1 MVRLKKR
8 YILILG
14 LIFALAI
21 SGVSAAENGTDIVKE
36 QACDLMGQNQQ
47 EIDNLSATG
56 ESEAVSV
63 ASENSSNNVD
73 DGQILGMADGN
84 ETLAVPLTNDVLNT
98 TVTVTPLASSYYKEP
113 TKKDRTFSIG
123 RFKAVLSPYQY
134 KKLYMISSTEDKFFD
149 EGYNSYYYVG
159 EKFKGYDITSSGL
172 RKNFMLKTNKYVK
185 VKLKMRNKVYYKKS
199 RVYMMFAYG
208 QGQCGDAYRHMVFL
222 THYYETYDRSYDGP
236 GKVLGSDGKYFGKC
250 KCTADFTK
258 LKKSSLRSTRGVYNR
273 YSVW

>member
-1 MVRLKKR
+1 MKKR

-47 EIDNLSATG
+47 EIGNLSASS

-113 TKKDRTFSIG
+113 TKKERTFSIG
-123 RFKAVLSPYQY
+123 RFKAVLTPYQY
-134 KKLYMISSTEDKFFD
+134 KKLYMISSTEDKFFVD
-149 EGYNSYYYVG
+149 EYIDYDIGDKYAGYYV
-159 EKFKGYDITSSGL
+159 TSSGL
-172 RKNFMLKTNKYVK
+172 RYTVTVKTNKYIKVK
-185 VKLKMRNKVYYKKS
+185 VKIGNSYKIRKTRAKMIFS
-199 RVYMMFAYG
+199 YG
-208 QGQCGDAYRHMVFL
+208 EGQCGVAYRHMVFL
-222 THYYETYDRSYDGP
+222 THKYANPGYDYSR
-236 GKVLGSDGKYFGKC
+236 VLGSAAKYFGKC
-250 KCTADFTK
+250 KCSPDFTK
-258 LKKSSLRSTRGVYNR
+258 LNKCGLRKCSTVYKKYAIH
-273 YSVW
+273 

>member
-14 LIFALAI
+14 LIFTLAI

-47 EIDNLSATG
+47 EIDNLSASS

-63 ASENSSNNVD
+63 VSENSSNNVD

-113 TKKDRTFSIG
+113 TKKERTFSIG
-123 RFKAVLSPYQY
+123 RFKAVLTPYQY
-134 KKLYMISSTEDKFFD
+134 KKLYMISSTEDKFFVD
-149 EGYNSYYYVG
+149 EYIDYDIGDKYAGYYV
-159 EKFKGYDITSSGL
+159 TSSGL
-172 RKNFMLKTNKYVK
+172 RYTVTVKTNKYIKVK
-185 VKLKMRNKVYYKKS
+185 VKIGNSYKIRKTRAKMIFS
-199 RVYMMFAYG
+199 YG
-208 QGQCGDAYRHMVFL
+208 EGQCGVAYRHMVFL
-222 THYYETYDRSYDGP
+222 THKYANPGYDYSR
-236 GKVLGSDGKYFGKC
+236 VLGSAAKYFGKC
-250 KCTADFTK
+250 KCSPDFTK
-258 LKKSSLRSTRGVYNR
+258 LNKCGLRKCSTVYKKYAIH
-273 YSVW
+273 

>member
-47 EIDNLSATG
+47 EIDNLSASS

-113 TKKDRTFSIG
+113 TKKDRTFNIG
-123 RFKAVLSPYQY
+123 GFKAVLSPYQY
-134 KKLYMISSTEDKFFD
+134 KKLYMVSSVEDYYFD
-149 EGYNSYYYVG
+149 DGDYYYYDIGDKYGSYYV
-159 EKFKGYDITSSGL
+159 TSSGL
-172 RKNFMLKTNKYVK
+172 RYSVTVKTNKYIKVK
-185 VKLKMRNKVYYKKS
+185 VKIGNSYKIRKTRAKMI
-199 RVYMMFAYG
+199 FAYG
-208 QGQCGDAYRHMVFL
+208 AGQCGVAYRHMVFL
-222 THYYETYDRSYDGP
+222 THKYANPGYDYSR
-236 GKVLGSDGKYFGKC
+236 VLGSAAKYFGKC
-250 KCTADFTK
+250 KCSPDFTK
-258 LKKSSLRSTRGVYNR
+258 LNKCGLRKCSTVYKKYAIH
-273 YSVW
+273 

>member
-123 RFKAVLSPYQY
+123 RFKAVLTPYQY
-134 KKLYMISSTEDKFFD
+134 KKLYMISSTEDKFFVD
-149 EGYNSYYYVG
+149 EYIDYDIGDKYAGYYV
-159 EKFKGYDITSSGL
+159 TSSGL
-172 RKNFMLKTNKYVK
+172 RYTVTVKTNKYIKVK
-185 VKLKMRNKVYYKKS
+185 VKIGNSYKIRKTRAKMIFS
-199 RVYMMFAYG
+199 YG
-208 QGQCGDAYRHMVFL
+208 EGQCGVAYRHMVFL
-222 THYYETYDRSYDGP
+222 THKYANPGYDYSR
-236 GKVLGSDGKYFGKC
+236 VLGSAAKYFGKC
-250 KCTADFTK
+250 KCSPDFTK
-258 LKKSSLRSTRGVYNR
+258 LNKCGLRKCSTVYKKYAIH
-273 YSVW
+273 

>member
-1 MVRLKKR
+1 MKKR

-21 SGVSAAENGTDIVKE
+21 SYVSAAENGTDIIKE
-36 QACDLMGQNQQ
+36 QSSDLMAVNQQ
-47 EIDNLSATG
+47 EIDNISTSG
-56 ESEAVSV
+56 EGEVVSV
-63 ASENSSNNVD
+63 SSENSSSTD
-73 DGQILGMADGN
+73 DGQLLGSANDT
-84 ETLAVPLTNDVLNT
+84 ETLAVPLTNDILNT

-113 TKKDRTFSIG
+113 TKKDMTFSIG

-149 EGYNSYYYVG
+149 EGYNEYYYVG

-172 RKNFMLKTNKYVK
+172 RKTFMIKTNKYVK

-199 RVYMMFAYG
+199 RVYMMFTYG
-208 QGQCGDAYRHMVFL
+208 QGQCGVAYRHMVFL

-250 KCTADFTK
+250 KCNADFTK
-258 LKKSSLRSTRGVYNR
+258 LKKSSLRSSRGVYSK
-273 YSVW
+273 YSIW

>member
-1 MVRLKKR
+1 MKKR

-21 SGVSAAENGTDIVKE
+21 SGISAAENSTDIVKE

-63 ASENSSNNVD
+63 VSENSSNNVD

-113 TKKDRTFSIG
+113 TKKDRTFNIG
-123 RFKAVLSPYQY
+123 GFKAVLSPYQY
-134 KKLYMISSTEDKFFD
+134 KNKTSFFD
-149 EGYNSYYYVG
+149 YFHDPIVMYFAAKIRLSIQIAIRIW
-159 EKFKGYDITSSGL
+159 KG
-172 RKNFMLKTNKYVK
+172 
-185 VKLKMRNKVYYKKS
+185 
-199 RVYMMFAYG
+199 
-208 QGQCGDAYRHMVFL
+208 
-222 THYYETYDRSYDGP
+222 
-236 GKVLGSDGKYFGKC
+236 
-250 KCTADFTK
+250 
-258 LKKSSLRSTRGVYNR
+258 
-273 YSVW
+273 

>member
-1 MVRLKKR
+1 MKKR

-36 QACDLMGQNQQ
+36 QACNLMGQNQQ
-47 EIDNLSATG
+47 EIGNLSASS

-113 TKKDRTFSIG
+113 TKKDRTFNIG
-123 RFKAVLSPYQY
+123 GFKAVLSPYQY
-134 KKLYMISSTEDKFFD
+134 KKLYMVSSVEDYYFD
-149 EGYNSYYYVG
+149 DGDYYYYDIGDKYGSYYV
-159 EKFKGYDITSSGL
+159 TSSGL
-172 RKNFMLKTNKYVK
+172 RYSVTVKTNKYIKVK
-185 VKLKMRNKVYYKKS
+185 VKIGNSYKIRKTRAKMI
-199 RVYMMFAYG
+199 FAYG
-208 QGQCGDAYRHMVFL
+208 AGQCGVAYRHMVFL
-222 THYYETYDRSYDGP
+222 THKYANPGYDYSR
-236 GKVLGSDGKYFGKC
+236 VLGSAAKYFGKC
-250 KCTADFTK
+250 KCSSDFTK
-258 LKKSSLRSTRGVYNR
+258 LNKCGLRKCSTVYKKYAIH
-273 YSVW
+273 